1 MFASLRKAAKVVFDP
16 AFSRVVIKALLLS
29 LILYG
34 ALFAAVWYGV
44 HHLPVVLGAAWVNDL
59 LAMLAMM
66 LMVVLPF
73 FLGAPV
79 AALFASF
86 FLDEIAAEI
95 EARYYPADPRAPSAP
110 LGPALHPGIRLA
122 LLLVGIDL
130 VLLPADVGVPEI
142 GEIATIVINGWLL
155 GREYFELVALR
166 HISRGAVD
174 ALRRRH
180 RGGLFAAGIIISLA
194 TLVPIVNLL
203 APLFGAAFMVH
214 MFKRYVH
221 EDRPV

>member
-73 FLGAPV
+73 LLGASV
-79 AALFASF
+79 AAFFASF

-95 EARYYPADPRAPSAP
+95 EARYYPADPRASGASS
-110 LGPALHPGIRLA
+110 ALHPGIRLA

-130 VLLPADVGVPEI
+130 VLLPADVGVPGI
-142 GEIATIVINGWLL
+142 GEIATIIINGWLL

-180 RGGLFAAGIIISLA
+180 RSGLFAAGIIISLA

>member
-16 AFSRVVIKALLLS
+16 AFSRVVMKALLLS

-44 HHLPVVLGAAWVNDL
+44 NHLPVLGAAWVNDL
-59 LAMLAMM
+59 LAMLAAI
-66 LMVVLPF
+66 LMFVLPF

-79 AALFASF
+79 AAFFASF

-95 EARYYPADPRAPSAP
+95 EARYYPADPRASGAP
-110 LGPALHPGIRLA
+110 LGSALHPGIRLA
-122 LLLVGIDL
+122 LLLVGVDL
-130 VLLPADVGVPEI
+130 VLLPVDVGVPGI
-142 GEIATIVINGWLL
+142 GELATVIINGLLL

-166 HISRGAVD
+166 HISRSAVET
-174 ALRRRH
+174 LRRRH

-194 TLVPIVNLL
+194 TLVPVINLL

>member
-16 AFSRVVIKALLLS
+16 AFSRVVTKALLLS

-34 ALFAAVWYGV
+34 ALFVAVWYGV
-44 HHLPVVLGAAWVNDL
+44 HHLPMLGAAWVNDL
-59 LAMLAMM
+59 LAMLAMI

-79 AALFASF
+79 AAFFGSF

-95 EARYYPADPRAPSAP
+95 EARYYPTDP
-110 LGPALHPGIRLA
+110 PASGAAFGSKLHPGIRLA
-122 LLLVGIDL
+122 LLIVGIDL
-130 VLLPADVGVPEI
+130 VLLPADVGVPGI
-142 GEIATIVINGWLL
+142 GEIATIIINGWLL

-166 HISRGAVD
+166 HISRSAVD
-174 ALRRRH
+174 SLRRRH
-180 RGGLFAAGIIISLA
+180 RGGLFAAGIVISLA

-203 APLFGAAFMVH
+203 APLFAAAFMVH
-214 MFKRYVH
+214 MFKRYAH